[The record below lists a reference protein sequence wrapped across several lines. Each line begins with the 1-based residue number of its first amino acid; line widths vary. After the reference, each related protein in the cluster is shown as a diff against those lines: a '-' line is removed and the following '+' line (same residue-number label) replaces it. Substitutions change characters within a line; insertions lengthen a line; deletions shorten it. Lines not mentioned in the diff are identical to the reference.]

1 MSRFEGKTEAPSD
14 RRKRKAK
21 SEGRASARSPEVPSA
36 ISLMLLVGASGSI
49 LPSALDRL
57 LTGTRTLI
65 AASGSGLPGA
75 AIRSEALSMAG
86 GALAPLLG
94 AADAVGIAGGL
105 LQSGFGLAPAA
116 LKPKL
121 SRLSLKQGLQRW
133 KPTTVAWEAARSSL
147 KVALLAAVS
156 YGPVAQLIDAAG
168 QGRSLSGWLALSGD
182 ATRSLIVRSA
192 MLAGLIAATDLIVSR
207 RRTSRTLKMSKQEV
221 KQEHKESEGDP
232 LVKSLRR
239 RRQNELRRQHA
250 ITDVAKADV
259 VVTNPT
265 HYAVALKYEP
275 GEPAPRVVA
284 KGMGRSALK
293 IRKLAHRNGVLVR
306 EDPPLAR
313 ALHRSC
319 KVGHFIPTALF
330 EAVAVVLALA
340 YRRRARGVA

>member
-1 MSRFEGKTEAPSD
+1 VA
-14 RRKRKAK
+14 
-21 SEGRASARSPEVPSA
+21 SA
-36 ISLMLLVGASGSI
+36 ISLFLLLGASGSI

-57 LTGTRTLI
+57 TTGTRTLI
-65 AASGSGLPGA
+65 AASGSGISGA
-75 AIRSEALSMAG
+75 AVRSEALSMAS

-94 AADAVGIAGGL
+94 AAVALAVAGGL

-121 SRLSLKQGLQRW
+121 SRLSLKQGLTRW
-133 KPTTVAWEAARSSL
+133 KPATVAWEAARSSL
-147 KVALLAAVS
+147 KVGLLAAMA
-156 YGPVAQLIDAAG
+156 YGPIAQLVDAAG
-168 QGRSLSGWLALSGD
+168 QARSLSGWLSLSGD
-182 ATRSLIVRSA
+182 ATKALVVRSA
-192 MLAGLIAATDLIVSR
+192 MLAGLIAATDLFMNR
-207 RRTSRTLKMSKQEV
+207 RRTSRSLKMSKQEV

-232 LVKSLRR
+232 LLKSLRR
-239 RRQNELRRQHA
+239 RRQSELRRQQMVA
-250 ITDVAKADV
+250 DVATADV
-259 VVTNPT
+259 VITNPT
-265 HYAVALKYEP
+265 HYAVALKYEA

-284 KGMGRSALK
+284 KGMGRFALK
-293 IRKLAHRNGVLVR
+293 IRKLAHRNGVLVQ